1 MLSFLPDMSAMTS
14 TMLTITTSPA
24 FALFWHFSSQCFA
37 AAASTLF
44 IRHPEA
50 RTHARKH
57 KRERKRVRESVGV
70 RSCLYSG
77 LSCEIPVQCSAVQ
90 WYPYLVVRTDKAVS
104 KPKSN
109 VVFVVVFIFPFP
121 FLLLFL
127 SFRHTHT
134 RVQVG
139 GWLDVDY
146 CVDASCASLRVN
158 PRPEKDMNVS
168 EVGLHVNAAG
178 PSLLLPLRRSRVVSC
193 VIGCLRAP
201 DFCRLSPSLLSFL
214 FFLFSPSLSV
224 LLMQETLEKGGRK
237 ETRGPTK

>member
-1 MLSFLPDMSAMTS
+1 M
-14 TMLTITTSPA
+14 
-24 FALFWHFSSQCFA
+24 
-37 AAASTLF
+37 
-44 IRHPEA
+44 
-50 RTHARKH
+50 
-57 KRERKRVRESVGV
+57 
-70 RSCLYSG
+70 
-77 LSCEIPVQCSAVQ
+77 QCSAVQ

-146 CVDASCASLRVN
+146 CVGASCASLRVN

-201 DFCRLSPSLLSFL
+201 DFCRLSPSLLSLLFL
-214 FFLFSPSLSV
+214 LFSHSLSV
-224 LLMQETLEKGGRK
+224 LLNAGNPRK
-237 ETRGPTK
+237 RRQKRNERTNKIA